1 MCVSFCPIVLC
12 FLPCSVG
19 SDAHP
24 RSSLHGSPEHRPAP
38 VAERGLGWRQQY
50 CEWCSRSDT
59 NCSHLLSQHSVT
71 VRFSDCAD
79 SSEPYVSFAQR
90 GETALHMAAR
100 AGQVEVVRCLLRN
113 GAMVD
118 ARARVRLKNHICTR
132 DKESLMFSFWWSLSS
147 FSTARPV

>member
-1 MCVSFCPIVLC
+1 MAAYHTDITHYIIHWFIWCAFHSVQSSLLC

-38 VAERGLGWRQQY
+38 AAERGLGWRQQY
-50 CEWCSRSDT
+50 CEWCETGQMQQFVKSDK
-59 NCSHLLSQHSVT
+59 HSVT
-71 VRFSDCAD
+71 VRFSECALTRL
-79 SSEPYVSFAQR
+79 SHMLSFAQR

-118 ARARVRLKNHICTR
+118 ARARVRLLQSHLHT
-132 DKESLMFSFWWSLSS
+132 W
-147 FSTARPV
+147 